1 MYRRAAIAGTLV
13 ALVLVVL
20 FGPAAYAT
28 VTGQPFYVDCG
39 RLEATRCD
47 ETWRIMAQEWD
58 VSAPITWVEV
68 RIPAVE
74 HETDLIIP
82 QGGPLCG
89 DYTFG
94 QWWPPLEL
102 WATLHRPFC

>member
-28 VTGQPFYVDCG
+28 VTAQPFYVDCG
-39 RLEATRCD
+39 RLKPPGVTNLTHHGAGGEVISPDHLGGGQNPGSRTR
-47 ETWRIMAQEWD
+47 TH
-58 VSAPITWVEV
+58 PT
-68 RIPAVE
+68 
-74 HETDLIIP
+74 IP
-82 QGGPLCG
+82 QSGPLCG

-94 QWWPPLEL
+94 KWWPPLEL
-102 WATLHRPFC
+102 WATLHQPFC